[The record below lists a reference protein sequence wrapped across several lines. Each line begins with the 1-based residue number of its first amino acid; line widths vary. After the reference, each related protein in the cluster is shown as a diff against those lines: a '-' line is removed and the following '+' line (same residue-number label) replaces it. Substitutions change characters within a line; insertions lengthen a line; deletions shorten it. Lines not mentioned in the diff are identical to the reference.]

1 MSALSWRSGE
11 CGTCFVRH
19 VNGLEECGL
28 WVAILELTE
37 PLLADWIAGL
47 KVWPQQVIL
56 KGKIRHKLR
65 RIVYTMWYIWKGRR
79 TIEFE
84 GAWPDV
90 GRVIGKIQRDVEGY
104 ISHKKQ
110 TKMKSRMKAPNPKP
124 PAQWQRPYSHIVKA

>member
-1 MSALSWRSGE
+1 M
-11 CGTCFVRH
+11 
-19 VNGLEECGL
+19 NGLEECGL

-104 ISHKKQ
+104 ISQKKQ
-110 TKMKSRMKAPNPKP
+110 TKMKSRMKAQNPKP
-124 PAQWQRPYSHIVKA
+124 PAQWQRPYPHIVKA